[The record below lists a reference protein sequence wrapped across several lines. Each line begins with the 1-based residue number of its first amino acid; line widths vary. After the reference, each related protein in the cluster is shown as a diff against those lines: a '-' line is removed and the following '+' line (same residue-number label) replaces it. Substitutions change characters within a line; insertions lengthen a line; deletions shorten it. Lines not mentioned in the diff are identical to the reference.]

1 MKKQFCIRIEKEVN
15 IEECYKCFIETGAFP
30 RSDICRKYFITKE
43 LELPSDYESNKKE
56 QSDGR

>member
-43 LELPSDYESNKKE
+43 IELPKNYESNKK
-56 QSDGR
+56 